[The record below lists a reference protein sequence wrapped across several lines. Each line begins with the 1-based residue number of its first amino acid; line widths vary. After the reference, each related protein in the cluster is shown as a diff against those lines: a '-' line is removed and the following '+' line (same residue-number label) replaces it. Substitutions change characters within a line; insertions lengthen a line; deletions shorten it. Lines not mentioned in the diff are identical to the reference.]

1 MFRFRS
7 IIAAV
12 DFSDA
17 AADTLD
23 AALALA
29 GSTPEARIVLLHVVP
44 DPVPALGT
52 DELPALDLGA
62 VERSWIQAAQRQ
74 LAALIAARA
83 PGAPAVDPEVAV
95 GAPAAAIVRSA
106 ERHAADAIVLG
117 SHGHG
122 IVRRFLLG
130 TVADKVVRQAPCAVM
145 VVPHR
150 ALARDAGPA
159 SAAAGAGAAS

>member
-17 AADTLD
+17 STDTLD

-44 DPVPALGT
+44 DAIPALGT
-52 DELPALDLGA
+52 EELPALDLQA
-62 VERSWIQAAQRQ
+62 VERSWIRAAQGQ

-83 PGAPAVDPEVAV
+83 TGSAAVEPEVAV

-122 IVRRFLLG
+122 AVRRFLLG

-150 ALARDAGPA
+150 ALDRDADPA
-159 SAAAGAGAAS
+159 SAAAGTGAPS